1 LWLSL
6 FFHYTPHTI
15 ADFRLEA
22 GSQIRNPK
30 STIRNRDVDDLIRTL
45 PKLLRAAGEME
56 EVAEAAARVAWRR
69 VAGSALRRQAVPFR
83 LYRKTL
89 IVAVADATWQKQLE
103 AMSGQLLFRLN
114 SLLGQAVVTYIE
126 FRIDP
131 KTVHAERA
139 ALLSQEIDREDQE
152 RRALRCSASGELL
165 AAARAIQDEDLRRR
179 FLLAAGSCID
189 RRERE

>member
-1 LWLSL
+1 
-6 FFHYTPHTI
+6 
-15 ADFRLEA
+15 
-22 GSQIRNPK
+22 
-30 STIRNRDVDDLIRTL
+30 VDDLIRAL
-45 PKLLRAAGEME
+45 PKLLRAAGEAE

-69 VAGSALRRQAVPFR
+69 AAGDALRGQAVPFR

-89 IVAVADATWQKQLE
+89 IVAVPDTTWKKQLE

-131 KTVHAERA
+131 ATVRAERETLA
-139 ALLSQEIDREDQE
+139 GPGTDTAEQEQ
-152 RRALRCSASGELL
+152 RALRSAAGEVLS
-165 AAARAIQDEDLRRR
+165 AADAIHDEDLRRR

-189 RRERE
+189 RRESGR